1 MDAVIT
7 WESFDIKNWD
17 QSFLTDTNG
26 VNLVKRRVKSR
37 NPNDF

>member
-17 QSFLTDTNG
+17 QSFLTATNG
-26 VNLVKRRVKSR
+26 LNLVKRRVKTR
-37 NPNDF
+37 NLKDI